1 MTLSFASS
9 LSFPLPES
17 MAPHIPADARDFAPR
32 PRSGHPWTPTIDSPP
47 SPGEL
52 IPADS
57 FLSPTHTTIHLL
69 DPIDAY
75 AQQLDKRLRHLPNT
89 VSAYDDRI
97 SLLQEQASSEGY
109 FLNSRSRETF
119 LIFFTNNPL
128 IQLGRLFLLENG
140 NLRAVWK
147 GDNGSH
153 IGLQFL
159 ENGLIQY
166 VLFKKRHTDLPV
178 SRAYGRDTPLGVLEQ
193 ISALELDQVLY
204 R

>member
-1 MTLSFASS
+1 MTLSLASS
-9 LSFPLPES
+9 LSFPLPEL
-17 MAPHIPADARDFAPR
+17 MAPHITAGARDFAPR
-32 PRSGHPWTPTIDSPP
+32 PLSGHPWTPTIGSPP
-47 SPGEL
+47 SPGEFL
-52 IPADS
+52 PTDP
-57 FLSPTHTTIHLL
+57 FLSPPHTSIHLL
-69 DPIDAY
+69 DPIHTY
-75 AQQLDKRLRHLPNT
+75 AQQLDKRLRNFPNT

-97 SLLQEQASSEGY
+97 SVLEEQGSSEGN
-109 FLNSRSRETF
+109 FLNSQSRETF

-128 IQLGRLFLLENG
+128 IQPGHLFLLENG

-166 VLFKKRHTDLPV
+166 VLFKKRHIDLPV

-193 ISALELDQVLY
+193 ISALELDQVLC